1 MCYAHKFEYTFLPA
15 FTYVSRILHPHG
27 YPVALP
33 TLSTI
38 WLFFFFFQYL
48 TLPAL
53 TRTIGILETQGL
65 LQPRNEA
72 IVRLQGISSVQC
84 SRY

>member
-1 MCYAHKFEYTFLPA
+1 MF
-15 FTYVSRILHPHG
+15 RG
-27 YPVALP
+27 YYIRMDIQLRCRHC
-33 TLSTI
+33 LQYG
-38 WLFFFFFQYL
+38 FFFFQYL

-53 TRTIGILETQGL
+53 TRTIRILETQGL